1 MRTSLKWR
9 ELLPR
14 SRKKEEQEKEHAPDY
29 RTYRF
34 GGREFALYTLQGLGL
49 TVLIAWFFYR
59 SLWAVI
65 PLLPLAVLFL
75 RGMQESL
82 AKRRRET
89 LALQFRDLI
98 LSASAGLQAGY
109 SLENAFL
116 TAGEDVERLYGR
128 DSIMAAEVAVWR
140 RGIENN
146 IPLEQMLKNLGRRSG
161 VADVEDFAEVFSIA
175 RRSGGAMNDM
185 IRRSAAVTGDK
196 IAISREIRT
205 LLASRRYEQKI
216 MNLIPFLIMAYLQ
229 LTSAGFFDVLYGNPA
244 GILIMTGCLA
254 VYLAAFLLSEKIV
267 DIEV

>member
-1 MRTSLKWR
+1 M
-9 ELLPR
+9 
-14 SRKKEEQEKEHAPDY
+14 D
-29 RTYRF
+29 
-34 GGREFALYTLQGLGL
+34 
-49 TVLIAWFFYR
+49 
-59 SLWAVI
+59 
-65 PLLPLAVLFL
+65 
-75 RGMQESL
+75 
-82 AKRRRET
+82 
-89 LALQFRDLI
+89 
-98 LSASAGLQAGY
+98 
-109 SLENAFL
+109 
-116 TAGEDVERLYGR
+116 
-128 DSIMAAEVAVWR
+128 
-140 RGIENN
+140 N

>member
-29 RTYRF
+29 RKYRF
-34 GGREFALYTLQGLGL
+34 DGREFVLYTLQGVAL
-49 TVLIAWFFYR
+49 TALIAWFFYR

-65 PLLPLAVLFL
+65 PLLPLVVFFL
-75 RGMQESL
+75 CGMQESL
-82 AKRRRET
+82 AKRRREK

-98 LSASAGLQAGY
+98 LSAAAGLQAGY
-109 SLENAFL
+109 SVENAFL
-116 TAGEDVERLYGR
+116 AAGEDVERLYGA

-161 VADVEDFAEVFSIA
+161 VADVEDFAEVFS
-175 RRSGGAMNDM
+175 MNDM

-244 GILIMTGCLA
+244 GIVIMTGCLA